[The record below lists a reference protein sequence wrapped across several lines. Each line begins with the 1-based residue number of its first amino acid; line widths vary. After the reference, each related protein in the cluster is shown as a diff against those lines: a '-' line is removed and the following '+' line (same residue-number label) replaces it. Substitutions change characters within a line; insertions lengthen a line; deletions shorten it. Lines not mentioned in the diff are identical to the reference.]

1 MVQNDSEIARRGAE
15 VAEERI
21 FSLRKYSELG
31 VLGVSVVNIPSH
43 KTGRTTKEKLWRISS
58 LLTLI
63 G

>member
-21 FSLRKYSELG
+21 FSLRKYSEFG

-43 KTGRTTKEKLWRISS
+43 
-58 LLTLI
+58 
-63 G
+63 